1 MSERG
6 TDRQREETGA
16 GEQNITSLVPLTQ
29 VFNKKHKHTHTY
41 VVGPGEF
48 DGEGWEDGGVKWEEN
63 PGAFDELGYAAD
75 PDDGM
80 FWMEWST
87 ATRYFW
93 SWILILFMLD
103 FVCTRLGAQCWR
115 HAQDGL
121 EHRHPLLLVL
131 PCLPGRNWQET

>member
-1 MSERG
+1 MCVHMRIR
-6 TDRQREETGA
+6 T
-16 GEQNITSLVPLTQ
+16 
-29 VFNKKHKHTHTY
+29 HTHTHAY
-41 VVGPGEF
+41 VVGPGEC

-131 PCLPGRNWQET
+131 PCLPGRNWQEK

>member
-1 MSERG
+1 MLLCVYICSY
-6 TDRQREETGA
+6 A
-16 GEQNITSLVPLTQ
+16 
-29 VFNKKHKHTHTY
+29 HTHTHAY

-48 DGEGWEDGGVKWEEN
+48 DGESWEDGGVKWEEN

-115 HAQDGL
+115 HAQDGS

-131 PCLPGRNWQET
+131 PCFPGRNWQET

>member
-1 MSERG
+1 MLGSGFRVQICIRNPWESR
-6 TDRQREETGA
+6 DVD
-16 GEQNITSLVPLTQ
+16 GEGWEGFVCVYICSYA
-29 VFNKKHKHTHTY
+29 HTHTHAY

-75 PDDGM
+75 PNDGM

-103 FVCTRLGAQCWR
+103 FVYARF
-115 HAQDGL
+115 
-121 EHRHPLLLVL
+121 
-131 PCLPGRNWQET
+131 CLY